1 MVKAQARR
9 APALLDEYC
18 SQLGT
23 VLDRRSPGLALVT
36 ARQQA
41 FHRML
46 RAEESASAKA
56 KFLAHMSHELRT
68 PVHGV
73 MGMLELVSRT
83 EPGPQQQRYIHTARR
98 SAEALLGI
106 INGIL
111 EISKIEAGKMELEQT
126 AFDLKHVVQEVT
138 ETFAE
143 MSSGKGLQL
152 ACTIPANL
160 PKALVGDAGRLRQIL
175 TNLIGNAVKFTEKGE
190 VRVSVQAIEV
200 DDASAFISFEISDTG
215 IGIPPDK
222 QHHVF
227 DAFAQADGSTTR
239 RYGGTGLGLSIA
251 KQLCE
256 MMGGTIDVASEPGRG
271 STFRFTARL
280 ERQQEAASQPVVSPL
295 RSDPE
300 PEGIVG
306 TRVLLVE
313 DNPVNLEVA
322 LALLE
327 SSGCEVETA
336 TNGLEAL
343 ESHARGEYGMIFM
356 DCQMPEMDGFEAAA
370 EIRRRESGSGRR
382 VPIVALTASAIEGD
396 REQCLAAG
404 MDDYLPKPFTAAQIR
419 STLAL
424 WLNPAQTSAAA
435 VARVA
440 SGVGAGL
447 RTRPKNRHRPESPRR

>member
-1 MVKAQARR
+1 
-9 APALLDEYC
+9 LLEAYC

-23 VLDRRSPGLALVT
+23 VLDRRSPGFALIT

-46 RAEESASAKA
+46 RAEASAAAKS

-73 MGMLELVSRT
+73 MGMLELVGRT
-83 EPGPQQQRYIHTARR
+83 EPGPQQQRYIDTARR

-111 EISKIEAGKMELEQT
+111 EISKIEAGKVELEQN
-126 AFDLKHVVQEVT
+126 AFDPHALVREVT
-138 ETFAE
+138 EAFTE
-143 MSSGKGLQL
+143 MAQGKGLRL
-152 ACTIPANL
+152 TRTLSPNL
-160 PKALVGDAGRLRQIL
+160 PKQLVGDAGRLRQIL
-175 TNLIGNAVKFTEKGE
+175 TNLIGNAVKFTEKGQVGVLAE
-190 VRVSVQAIEV
+190 VVEQ
-200 DDASAFISFEISDTG
+200 DGTSAFIGFEVSDTG
-215 IGIPPDK
+215 IGIALDK

-256 MMGGTIDVASEPGRG
+256 LMGGSIELDSEPEQG
-271 STFRFTARL
+271 SVFRFTARFGYPEAGTASDLAAPL
-280 ERQQEAASQPVVSPL
+280 EAIVAEAPQDEVA
-295 RSDPE
+295 
-300 PEGIVG
+300 G

-327 SSGCEVETA
+327 NSGCEVDTA
-336 TNGLEAL
+336 SNGVEAL
-343 ESHARGEYGMIFM
+343 ESYEAGEYGVIFM

-370 EIRRRESGSGRR
+370 EIRRRELGSGRR
-382 VPIVALTASAIEGD
+382 VPIIALTASAIEGD

-404 MDDYLPKPFTAAQIR
+404 MDDYLPKPFTATQMR
-419 STLAL
+419 SAL
-424 WLNPAQTSAAA
+424 LSWLSPATGAA
-435 VARVA
+435 
-440 SGVGAGL
+440 S
-447 RTRPKNRHRPESPRR
+447 

>member
-1 MVKAQARR
+1 
-9 APALLDEYC
+9 
-18 SQLGT
+18 
-23 VLDRRSPGLALVT
+23 
-36 ARQQA
+36 
-41 FHRML
+41 
-46 RAEESASAKA
+46 
-56 KFLAHMSHELRT
+56 
-68 PVHGV
+68 
-73 MGMLELVSRT
+73 
-83 EPGPQQQRYIHTARR
+83 
-98 SAEALLGI
+98 
-106 INGIL
+106 
-111 EISKIEAGKMELEQT
+111 
-126 AFDLKHVVQEVT
+126 
-138 ETFAE
+138 

-160 PKALVGDAGRLRQIL
+160 PKALVGDSGRLRQIL

-190 VRVSVQAIEV
+190 VGVSIQAIEV
-200 DDASAFISFEISDTG
+200 DTASAFIGFEISDTG

-251 KQLCE
+251 SQLCE
-256 MMGGTIDVASEPGRG
+256 MMGGTIEVTSEPGRG
-271 STFRFTARL
+271 STFRFTARF
-280 ERQQEAASQPVVSPL
+280 ERQQEAARQPAVSPL

-300 PEGIVG
+300 PAPEGIAG
-306 TRVLLVE
+306 ARVLLVE

-336 TNGLEAL
+336 TNGFEAL

-356 DCQMPEMDGFEAAA
+356 DCQMPEMDGFEAVA

-419 STLAL
+419 STLAN
-424 WLNPAQTSAAA
+424 WLGPAQTSAAA

-440 SGVGAGL
+440 LGVGAGL
-447 RTRPKNRHRPESPRR
+447 RIRPKNRHRPESPRR

>member
-1 MVKAQARR
+1 
-9 APALLDEYC
+9 LLEEYC

-23 VLDRRSPGLALVT
+23 VLDRRSPGFALIT

-46 RAEESASAKA
+46 RAEASAAAKS

-73 MGMLELVSRT
+73 MGMLELVGRT
-83 EPGPQQQRYIHTARR
+83 EPGPQQQRYIETARR

-111 EISKIEAGKMELEQT
+111 EISKIEAGKVELEQNP
-126 AFDLKHVVQEVT
+126 FDLHELVREVT

-143 MSSGKGLQL
+143 MAQGKGLRL
-152 ACTIPANL
+152 TRTVPPNL
-160 PKALVGDAGRLRQIL
+160 PKRLLGDAGRLRQIL
-175 TNLIGNAVKFTEKGE
+175 TNLIGNAVKFTENGQVGVLAE
-190 VRVSVQAIEV
+190 VVEQDGS
-200 DDASAFISFEISDTG
+200 SAFIGFEVSDTG
-215 IGIPPDK
+215 IGIPLDK
-222 QHHVF
+222 QRHVF

-256 MMGGTIDVASEPGRG
+256 LMGGSIELDSEPGRG
-271 STFRFTARL
+271 SIFRFTARF
-280 ERQQEAASQPVVSPL
+280 ACA
-295 RSDPE
+295 E
-300 PEGIVG
+300 PETNAEPDRRSQALATEAPQDEVAG

-327 SSGCEVETA
+327 NSGCEVDTA
-336 TNGLEAL
+336 SNGIEAL
-343 ESHARGEYGMIFM
+343 ENYEAGVYGVIFM

-370 EIRRRESGSGRR
+370 EIRRRELGSGRR
-382 VPIVALTASAIEGD
+382 VPIIALTASAIEGD

-404 MDDYLPKPFTAAQIR
+404 MDDYLPKPFTATQMR
-419 STLAL
+419 SAL
-424 WLNPAQTSAAA
+424 LSWLTPA
-435 VARVA
+435 
-440 SGVGAGL
+440 AGTAL
-447 RTRPKNRHRPESPRR
+447 

>member
-1 MVKAQARR
+1 MVSARLQR
-9 APALLDEYC
+9 GPTLLEAYC

-23 VLDRRSPGLALVT
+23 VLDRRSPGFALIT

-46 RAEESASAKA
+46 RAEASAAAKS

-73 MGMLELVSRT
+73 MGMLELVGRT
-83 EPGPQQQRYIHTARR
+83 EPGPQQQRYIETARR

-111 EISKIEAGKMELEQT
+111 EISKIEAGKVELEQNP
-126 AFDLKHVVQEVT
+126 FDLHQLVREVA

-143 MSSGKGLQL
+143 MAQGKGLRL
-152 ACTIPANL
+152 TCTLPPNL
-160 PKALVGDAGRLRQIL
+160 PERLIGDPGRLRQIL
-175 TNLIGNAVKFTEKGE
+175 TNLIGNAVKFTEKGRVE
-190 VRVSVQAIEV
+190 VLAQPVTL
-200 DDASAFISFEISDTG
+200 DASSAFIGFEVSDTG
-215 IGIPPDK
+215 IGIALDK

-227 DAFAQADGSTTR
+227 GAFAQADGSTTR

-256 MMGGTIDVASEPGRG
+256 LMGGSIELDSEPEQG
-271 STFRFTARL
+271 SIFRFTARFGC
-280 ERQQEAASQPVVSPL
+280 
-295 RSDPE
+295 PE
-300 PEGIVG
+300 PGTAADLAAPLEAIVAEAPQDEVAG

-327 SSGCEVETA
+327 NSGCEVDTA
-336 TNGLEAL
+336 SNGIEAL
-343 ESHARGEYGMIFM
+343 ESYEAGEYGVIFM

-370 EIRRRESGSGRR
+370 EIRRRELGSGRR
-382 VPIVALTASAIEGD
+382 VPIIALTASAIEGD

-404 MDDYLPKPFTAAQIR
+404 MDDYLPKPFTATQMR
-419 STLAL
+419 SAL
-424 WLNPAQTSAAA
+424 LSWLSPATGAA
-435 VARVA
+435 
-440 SGVGAGL
+440 
-447 RTRPKNRHRPESPRR
+447 P

>member
-1 MVKAQARR
+1 M
-9 APALLDEYC
+9 LDEYC

-23 VLDRRSPGLALVT
+23 VLDRGSPGFALVT

-46 RAEESASAKA
+46 RAEESAAAKA

-111 EISKIEAGKMELEQT
+111 EISKIEAGKMELEHT
-126 AFDLKHVVQEVT
+126 AFDLKQVVQDVA

-143 MSSGKGLQL
+143 MASGKGLQL
-152 ACTIPANL
+152 ACTVPANL
-160 PKALVGDAGRLRQIL
+160 PKALVGDAARLRQIL
-175 TNLIGNAVKFTEKGE
+175 TNLIGNAVKFTENGE
-190 VRVSVQAIEV
+190 VRVCVQAIEA
-200 DDASAFISFEISDTG
+200 DDLSAFIGFAISDTG

-222 QHHVF
+222 QRHVF

-251 KQLCE
+251 RQLCE
-256 MMGGTIDVASEPGRG
+256 MMGGAIELTSEPGHG
-271 STFRFTARL
+271 STFRFTARFG
-280 ERQQEAASQPVVSPL
+280 RQQELKSQPAALPL

-300 PEGIVG
+300 PAPEGIAG

-322 LALLE
+322 LVLLE

-336 TNGLEAL
+336 ANGFEAL
-343 ESHARGEYGMIFM
+343 ESHARGEYEMIFM

-404 MDDYLPKPFTAAQIR
+404 MDDYLPKPFTAAQMQ
-419 STLAL
+419 SAL
-424 WLNPAQTSAAA
+424 TTWLNPA
-435 VARVA
+435 
-440 SGVGAGL
+440 
-447 RTRPKNRHRPESPRR
+447 